1 MYGQGPG
8 SSFDHVSERKEFS
21 ICLSFSNIVVLLQ
34 GEGNEEGSW
43 LLHNAMRDADGVAY
57 HPECF
62 KEHSRNIP
70 PPRFFFFN
78 YTIYSSFNTP
88 NSL

>member
-1 MYGQGPG
+1 MHGKGPG
-8 SSFDHVSERKEFS
+8 TSLGHVSEWKERS
-21 ICLSFSNIVVLLQ
+21 ISLSQIVVLLQ

-62 KEHSRNIP
+62 KEHSRKMPQTSPIITKMC
-70 PPRFFFFN
+70 
-78 YTIYSSFNTP
+78 TIFSGFSAT